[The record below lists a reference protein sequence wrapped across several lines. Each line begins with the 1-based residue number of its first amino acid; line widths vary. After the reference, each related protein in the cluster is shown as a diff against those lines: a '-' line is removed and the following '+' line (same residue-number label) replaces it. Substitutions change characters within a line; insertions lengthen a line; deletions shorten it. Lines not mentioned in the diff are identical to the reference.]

1 MSSNFVKGG
10 YVVVNKD
17 KNVTIDNN
25 AIIKKKLEEIR
36 AKQVGKEELGHEDT
50 EGFSEGLDPIE
61 VQRLV
66 ADTDGE
72 DGEGFSEGFTEGL
85 GSTGIVKSPERQ
97 KILDAENE
105 AAQII
110 EKATMEADE
119 IKENARTDGY
129 EAGKKEGY
137 EAGHFEGKASAE
149 REIEEKKAELQND
162 FDARIRDLEMEY
174 KSKSDMLES
183 AIVDKL
189 TGIYE
194 QVLGISIEGKRD
206 TIIYLLKKSL
216 GDIDPGR
223 SLIIHVS
230 RDDFPTVYEKKD
242 ELCKAAGIGA
252 DSLEIIE
259 DHTLSENGCLIETET
274 GIFDTGLDTQLN
286 LLKKQLKLL
295 SLQA

>member
-1 MSSNFVKGG
+1 MSRNFVKGG
-10 YVVVNKD
+10 YVVVNKE

-25 AIIKKKLEEIR
+25 AIIKKKLDELR
-36 AKQVGKEELGHEDT
+36 ARQAAKEEMAETDT

-66 ADTDGE
+66 ADNDSDE
-72 DGEGFSEGFTEGL
+72 ESEGFTEGL
-85 GSTGIVKSPERQ
+85 VSSGIVKSPERQ
-97 KILDAENE
+97 KISDAENE
-105 AAQII
+105 AAAII

-119 IKENARTDGY
+119 IRENARTDGY

-137 EAGHFEGKASAE
+137 EAGHFEGKASAQ
-149 REIEEKKAELQND
+149 REIEEKKTALTND
-162 FDARIRDLEMEY
+162 FDARKRDLEMEY

-216 GDIDPGR
+216 GEIDPGR

-230 RDDFPTVYEKKD
+230 GDDFPTVYEKKD
-242 ELCKAAGIGA
+242 ELCKAAGI
-252 DSLEIIE
+252 SSENLEIIE
-259 DHTLSENGCLIETET
+259 DHTLSVNGCLIETET
-274 GIFDTGLDTQLN
+274 GIFDTGLDTQLD
-286 LLKKQLKLL
+286 LLKKQLRLL